1 MDNNDLDLS
10 ATSLDLFPELARPS
24 EQHNAGVTYGSAAED
39 NYQAVQQE
47 VADLQPVS
55 SQELNFKA
63 LRDEVA
69 KAIQEREYW
78 KGRAESAQPTQR
90 QEQPTKPDP
99 LNDIDIDDWAKGKA
113 VKEAV
118 MDLREENRR
127 LRAEMADNM
136 AALNARSQ
144 YSDWKEMV
152 TQHVPELTNKNP
164 IFAEMI
170 DRASNPYEAAY
181 LLAQLNAGKQQVQQ
195 KPQIHPD
202 AQRAMQNSQKPRS
215 PSTLGGKSTLS
226 QADMY
231 ASMSDEDFMK
241 MAYQNM
247 AGI

>member
-10 ATSLDLFPELARPS
+10 ATSLELFPELARPS
-24 EQHNAGVTYGSAAED
+24 EQHNAGVPLSSAAE
-39 NYQAVQQE
+39 NTYQAVQQE
-47 VADLQPVS
+47 IADLQPVS

-78 KGRAESAQPTQR
+78 KGRAESAQPTQK

-99 LNDIDIDDWAKGKA
+99 LNDIDVDDWAKGKA

-144 YSDWKEMV
+144 YSDWKEIV
-152 TQHVPELTNKNP
+152 
-164 IFAEMI
+164 
-170 DRASNPYEAAY
+170 DR
-181 LLAQLNAGKQQVQQ
+181 
-195 KPQIHPD
+195 
-202 AQRAMQNSQKPRS
+202 
-215 PSTLGGKSTLS
+215 KSTRLNS
-226 QADMY
+226 
-231 ASMSDEDFMK
+231 SH
-241 MAYQNM
+241 
-247 AGI
+247 